1 MQFIHIADNHLGRR
15 QYNSDEREQDFYN
28 SFNQCIDKIIDIK
41 PDFVVHSGDLFESP
55 EPPINAIHTA
65 MEGFYRL
72 KQHNIPIYIIHG
84 NHDLPKRDTKG
95 SPFKILKSIMGND
108 LKTFIGKKYHIF
120 RKENKEI
127 FIGGS
132 NFTFRSRINKL
143 FEDYELIEN
152 ESKKYKNKILL
163 FHQSIYSYSNL
174 PVYELQLNNFPKGF
188 NYYAGGHIH
197 QRILKLV
204 NNDDDTN
211 YIDNSNYKGNN
222 NYNSNSNYNS
232 NNNDTVNINT
242 DATNTINGV
251 FAYSGSTEICSYD
264 EYRDYEKNGKGFYL
278 VDMSRDFDISDV
290 YKIDI
295 KCRDFIID
303 KRIKSRIDLENF
315 KEEVNSKLK
324 PVVICSVVKEFFEYL
339 NEFLEKKALYSRLS
353 IIEDETDDILF
364 NIQNEN
370 IDDLFIEFL
379 KSKNYDV
386 SFVYGLYKEAI
397 DGKLYNYIID
407 YFEHF
412 K

>member
-1 MQFIHIADNHLGRR
+1 MQFVHISDNHLGYR
-15 QYNSDEREQDFYN
+15 QYNSDKREQDFYN

-65 MEGFYRL
+65 MEGFYKL
-72 KQHNIPIYIIHG
+72 KKHNIPIYIIHG

-95 SPFKILKSIMGND
+95 SPFKILKSILGDN
-108 LKTFIGKKYHIF
+108 LKTFVKRKYHIF

-132 NFTFRSRINKL
+132 NFTFKSRINRL
-143 FEDYELIEN
+143 FEDYRIIEN

-197 QRILKLV
+197 QRILKTV
-204 NNDDDTN
+204 NNDDTAN
-211 YIDNSNYKGNN
+211 TNSN
-222 NYNSNSNYNS
+222 
-232 NNNDTVNINT
+232 TT
-242 DATNTINGV
+242 NGV
-251 FAYSGSTEICSYD
+251 FAYSGSTEIWSYD

-290 YKIDI
+290 DKLNI

-303 KRIKSRIDLENF
+303 RRIKNKTDLESLF
-315 KEEVNSKLK
+315 EDINSKSK

-353 IIEDETDDILF
+353 IIEDETEDILID
-364 NIQNEN
+364 IQNEN

-386 SFVYGLYKEAI
+386 SFVYGIYNEVVNNR
-397 DGKLYNYIID
+397 DLYNYIND
-407 YFEHF
+407 YF
-412 K
+412 KQINR

>member
-1 MQFIHIADNHLGRR
+1 MIFGEIMQFVHISDNHLGCR
-15 QYNSDEREQDFYN
+15 QYNSDAREQDFYS

-65 MEGFYRL
+65 MEGFYKL
-72 KQHNIPIYIIHG
+72 KKHNIPIYIIHG

-95 SPFKILKSIMGND
+95 SPFKILKSILGDN
-108 LKTFIGKKYHIF
+108 LKTFVKRKYHIF

-132 NFTFRSRINKL
+132 NFTFKSRINRL
-143 FEDYELIEN
+143 FEDYKIIEN

-197 QRILKLV
+197 QRILKIV
-204 NNDDDTN
+204 NNDDNDDTTVK
-211 YIDNSNYKGNN
+211 SN
-222 NYNSNSNYNS
+222 
-232 NNNDTVNINT
+232 T
-242 DATNTINGV
+242 TNTNANTNGV
-251 FAYSGSTEICSYD
+251 FAYSGSTEIWSYD

-278 VDMSRDFDISDV
+278 VDMSGGDFDISDV
-290 YKIDI
+290 DKLNI

-303 KRIKSRIDLENF
+303 KRIKSKTDLENLLEDINL
-315 KEEVNSKLK
+315 KSK
-324 PVVICSVVKEFFEYL
+324 PVVICSVVKEFFGYL
-339 NEFLEKKALYSRLS
+339 NEFLKEKAIYNRLS
-353 IIEDETDDILF
+353 IIEDETDDTII
-364 NIQNEN
+364 NIDNHN
-370 IDDLFIEFL
+370 IDDLFVEFL

-386 SFVYGLYKEAI
+386 SFVYGIYNEVVNNR
-397 DGKLYNYIID
+397 DLYNYIND
-407 YFEHF
+407 YF
-412 K
+412 KQMNR